1 MTDPMQP
8 EPLQPR
14 PMPPTPTE
22 VTGPTEG
29 VEFTETLHRPL
40 LSRGVARGGLV
51 AGAGLLFAIGVISVM
66 AASPSPSTGADPS
79 TGTDPSA
86 GASAAPVTPAAPNGT
101 TPTAPNGT
109 TNDGTGRMPML
120 FGGAPMMGDGGFGMG
135 RGIGFGD
142 VTITAINGSDLSLKT
157 DDGWT
162 RTITVASG
170 TTITRA
176 GKTIAVGDLKAGDQ
190 IVFAEQKGTDGT
202 YTITAIRVV
211 VPTVFGQVT
220 KIDGSTITV
229 QTRGGTTE
237 TIHVGS
243 GTTYTVNGVT
253 NPSLSDIKVGDGI
266 VAQGTQRSDG
276 SLDAESVTAG
286 QGGWDLDGDGGH
298 GWHTGP
304 GWDGQSPNQT
314 NPNAS
319 PAPSSSAG

>member
-1 MTDPMQP
+1 VRPDAIQP
-8 EPLQPR
+8 APS
-14 PMPPTPTE
+14 
-22 VTGPTEG
+22 EG
-29 VEFTETLHRPL
+29 AEFTETLHRPI

-51 AGAGLLFAIGVISVM
+51 AGAGLLFAIGVMSVM

-86 GASAAPVTPAAPNGT
+86 GASAAPVAPVAPNGVA
-101 TPTAPNGT
+101 PLAPNGAAP
-109 TNDGTGRMPML
+109 GVGGQMPMMP
-120 FGGAPMMGDGGFGMG
+120 GAPMFGDGGFGMG
-135 RGIGFGD
+135 RGFAFGD
-142 VTITAINGSDLSLKT
+142 ITITAISGSDLTLKT

-162 RTITVASG
+162 RTITATDS

-176 GKTIAVGDLKAGDQ
+176 GKTIAVSDLKVGDQ
-190 IVFAEQKGTDGT
+190 ILFAEQKGTDGT

-211 VPTVFGQVT
+211 VPTVFGQVS

-229 QTRGGTTE
+229 QTRGGTTQ

-253 NPSLSDIKVGDGI
+253 NPSLSDIKVGDAI

-298 GWHTGP
+298 GWHMGR
-304 GWDGQSPNQT
+304 GWDGQGPNQT
-314 NPNAS
+314 TPNAS
-319 PAPSSSAG
+319 PAPSSNAG